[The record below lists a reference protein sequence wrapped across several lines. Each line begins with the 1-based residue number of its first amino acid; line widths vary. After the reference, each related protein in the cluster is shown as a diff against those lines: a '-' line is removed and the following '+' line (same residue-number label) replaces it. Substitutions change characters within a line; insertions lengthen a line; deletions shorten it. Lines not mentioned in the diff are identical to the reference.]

1 LIHAQYSQDLL
12 AARQLIQKYGITF
25 WLLDRVAFTPD
36 YLSGKSWLRSFQP
49 AFTEALTSLEQGR
62 VPALVMLTKRC
73 SVFET
78 KSMVVLEADCITHAQ
93 KQ

>member
-1 LIHAQYSQDLL
+1 MTQQI
-12 AARQLIQKYGITF
+12 
-25 WLLDRVAFTPD
+25 
-36 YLSGKSWLRSFQP
+36 
-49 AFTEALTSLEQGR
+49 SLGR
-62 VPALVMLTKRC
+62 LLVMLTKRC